1 MIFMKGA
8 KIFQWEDDFF
18 NKCCW
23 KYLIPTCKQQLW
35 NLPHT
40 IYIKSKWV
48 IPLDKQAKNI
58 KFLEENTGEKSL
70 LSCLGKVFIHVLLGF
85 DFFFLE
91 ETQKTWT
98 TKEKHDKL
106 YLTKIMNFVLPK
118 TSSRKWKDNNLGNRR
133 KYLNYYLPDR
143 KHIPNIHCCL
153 VAKLCLTLLQ
163 PHGL

>member
-8 KIFQWEDDFF
+8 KIFQWDDLF

-85 DFFFLE
+85 DFFFWKKHKRHE
-91 ETQKTWT
+91 PQKKNMINCIWPKLWT
-98 TKEKHDKL
+98 
-106 YLTKIMNFVLPK
+106 
-118 TSSRKWKDNNLGNRR
+118 
-133 KYLNYYLPDR
+133 
-143 KHIPNIHCCL
+143 
-153 VAKLCLTLLQ
+153 LCFQRLIKKVKRQQ
-163 PHGL
+163 PRE